1 MKKNYQVI
9 TVIGILLLLIG
20 GVLIFSNHEQSRG
33 DLDPLK
39 VTILKVGK
47 ADAIV
52 VQTEE
57 KTMVIDAGEE
67 EDGEEL
73 ELFLKQ
79 QYVSCIDTLIITHFD
94 QDHVGGADTL
104 VENLEIGQ
112 VLLPDYEG
120 SNTEYMDFMTELEKK

>member
-20 GVLIFSNHEQSRG
+20 GVLIFSNHEQSQAHG
-33 DLDPLK
+33 ELEPLK

-67 EDGEEL
+67 EDG
-73 ELFLKQ
+73 
-79 QYVSCIDTLIITHFD
+79 C
-94 QDHVGGADTL
+94 
-104 VENLEIGQ
+104 
-112 VLLPDYEG
+112 LLYT
-120 SNTEYMDFMTELEKK
+120 SARS